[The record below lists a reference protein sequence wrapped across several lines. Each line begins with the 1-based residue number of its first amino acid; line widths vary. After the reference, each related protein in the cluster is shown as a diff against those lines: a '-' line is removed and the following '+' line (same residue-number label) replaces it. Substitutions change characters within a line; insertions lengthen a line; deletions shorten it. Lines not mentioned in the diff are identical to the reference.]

1 MGRARGRDSECRR
14 MGQRETGDKI
24 RAGKPEVYTF
34 CHSTYQSQRF
44 LREGEMEAIEM
55 LSCSE
60 GGGGGGEGE
69 DYGRPLVWGLSGAK
83 NLAIGP
89 LLPPSAC
96 EIQCTWLTIDGIS
109 CTGNNVN

>member
-60 GGGGGGEGE
+60 GGGGGG
-69 DYGRPLVWGLSGAK
+69 GLWPATCLGALWCK
-83 NLAIGP
+83 K
-89 LLPPSAC
+89 
-96 EIQCTWLTIDGIS
+96 IS
-109 CTGNNVN
+109 YRAPVASKHM

>member
-1 MGRARGRDSECRR
+1 
-14 MGQRETGDKI
+14 
-24 RAGKPEVYTF
+24 
-34 CHSTYQSQRF
+34 
-44 LREGEMEAIEM
+44 MEAIEM

-60 GGGGGGEGE
+60 GGGGGGG
-69 DYGRPLVWGLSGAK
+69 GRGLWPATCLGLSGTK
-83 NLAIGP
+83 KLAIGP